1 MGENKLFASTL
12 ALDKS
17 VLPTDSGIDDPWISY
32 PQSRSY
38 GFDPHD
44 PLNSYSQS
52 TFFVV

>member
-12 ALDKS
+12 ALDKSKS

-38 GFDPHD
+38 GFEYSLTIRSTLI
-44 PLNSYSQS
+44 LN
-52 TFFVV
+52 